1 MYRSVEATSV
11 TPFSPRARDRG
22 LHAVLIALARFR
34 VPGLR
39 GNGDAGRIAEFRPEV
54 VELISQ
60 ITERAALVEPEAS
73 TETEAQLLEIL
84 DNWIGLADADP
95 DLVYE
100 SWKGDRTALM
110 SYATPEEEE
119 GTSAYATMW
128 SLRDVDVESN
138 LYYGKLA

>member
-22 LHAVLIALARFR
+22 LHAVLIALARLTI
-34 VPGLR
+34 PALR
-39 GNGDAGRIAEFRPEV
+39 ANDAAGRVAEFRHQIDE
-54 VELISQ
+54 IIAR
-60 ITERAALVEPEAS
+60 ITERAALVEPENSA
-73 TETEAQLLEIL
+73 ETEAQLLEIL
-84 DNWIGLADADP
+84 DSWVSLADTDP

-100 SWKGDRTALM
+100 SWKGDKTALM

-119 GTSAYATMW
+119 GSSTYATMW
-128 SLRDVDVESN
+128 SLRDVDAESN